1 MNATANVNKFTKS
14 KIWCRILVS
23 LLITHPPHPT
33 IKLPGIQIFKAG
45 FRKLSILSKFWN
57 DTNGRVC
64 VCVCVCACVCVGGS
78 SCLRHYDALRT
89 KIDMWLV
96 PYIINYSRMG
106 YHQWILL
113 GLRNHWLILRALT
126 NLRCI
131 LQRIMFLYVIKKLL
145 HVSINNR
152 NCSIPDFPT
161 SQKSFILPVRNS
173 KLY

>member
-1 MNATANVNKFTKS
+1 MMDNTSSLFNNSLSNSTAKL
-14 KIWCRILVS
+14 WRI
-23 LLITHPPHPT
+23 
-33 IKLPGIQIFKAG
+33 KIFKTG
-45 FRKLSILSKFWN
+45 FRKLWILSKFWEW
-57 DTNGRVC
+57 RIWQEVC
-64 VCVCVCACVCVGGS
+64 GS